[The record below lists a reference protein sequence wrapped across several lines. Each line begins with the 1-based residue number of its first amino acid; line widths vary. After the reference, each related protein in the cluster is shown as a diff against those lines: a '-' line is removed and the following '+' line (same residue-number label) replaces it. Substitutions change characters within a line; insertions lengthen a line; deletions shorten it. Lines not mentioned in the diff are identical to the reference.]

1 MRQGSREGQRSLVT
15 KNLNSGHTDTTHVD
29 AESHTATTKL
39 QPVCAQESSVVGC
52 TGSQPWL
59 PGDAIRTSGAETQA
73 SEFSNTPQ
81 GDSSQV
87 WETIVQ

>member
-1 MRQGSREGQRSLVT
+1 MRQGSRAGQRSLAT
-15 KNLNSGHTDTTHVD
+15 ENLNSGHMDTTHVD
-29 AESHTATTKL
+29 ADPHTTTSKL
-39 QPVCAQESSVVGC
+39 QPVCAQESSAVGR

-59 PGDAIRTSGAETQA
+59 LGDAIRTSAAETQA